1 MGNPMKSCESCKG
14 TGKVVDSSKKG
25 HMESSSS
32 SSSSSSYNKS
42 KTDMKKVPT
51 SKPKNP
57 SIEKGK
63 K

>member
-1 MGNPMKSCESCKG
+1 MGNPMKACESCKG

-25 HMESSSS
+25 HMEGNNP
-32 SSSSSSYNKS
+32 YP
-42 KTDMKKVPT
+42 KTKKDMKQMPS

-57 SIEKGK
+57 PVEKGK

>member
-1 MGNPMKSCESCKG
+1 MKACESCKG
-14 TGKVVDSSKKG
+14 TGKVLDYSKKG
-25 HMESSSS
+25 HAEFA
-32 SSSSSSYNKS
+32 SSSSYNKS

-57 SIEKGK
+57 SVEKGK